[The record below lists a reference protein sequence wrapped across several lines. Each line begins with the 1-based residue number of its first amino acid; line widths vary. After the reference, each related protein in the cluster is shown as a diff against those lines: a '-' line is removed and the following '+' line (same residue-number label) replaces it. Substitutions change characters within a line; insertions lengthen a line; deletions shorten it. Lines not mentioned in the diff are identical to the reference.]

1 MCLPE
6 SGPSIT
12 KMKVLKITAANTLS
26 LLPCSPVPRLRP
38 GYILIKV
45 HAVALNPCDAKNLFS
60 TPYSSS
66 LVDTTLGTD
75 YAGTIVSLGNTTSYL
90 KKWKIGERV
99 CGWCMGG
106 NVDQVDEGAF
116 GEFAVVKADLA
127 IRVPQHMGFVEAAA
141 LGVAVCTAGMG
152 VWWKLGLGHGMEDD
166 DDGEDGSESEQEDE
180 RHGMRSKGVVFV
192 YGGSTATGTMA
203 LQLVRL

>member
-1 MCLPE
+1 
-6 SGPSIT
+6 
-12 KMKVLKITAANTLS
+12 MKVLKITSANTLS
-26 LLPCSPVPRLRP
+26 LFPCSPVPRLRP
-38 GYILIKV
+38 GYILIKI

-75 YAGTIVSLGNTTSYL
+75 YAGIIVSLGDTTSYL

-116 GEFAVVKADLA
+116 GDFAAVKADLA
-127 IRVPQHMGFVEAAA
+127 IRLPQHMGFVEAAG

-152 VWWKLGLGHGMEDD
+152 WRMMMMGRMEVRVSKRMRGM
-166 DDGEDGSESEQEDE
+166 GG
-180 RHGMRSKGVVFV
+180 GVREWYLFMV
-192 YGGSTATGTMA
+192 G
-203 LQLVRL
+203 VRLRGLWRCSW